1 MINSDTLHNAGI
13 IPVLDTFNG
22 RLAEAAFSQRL
33 PVVATL
39 LEDSLT
45 LKTESTTLLLTLLHN
60 TNQVEHMISDTRL
73 TAIDESLCEHLD
85 TLATAYPQTKW
96 LPVGRF
102 TAQQLADYM
111 KSPHICAVCDLSFMD
126 TLPAEWDAKCRQL
139 RGIALGYAF
148 AHMGIHSE
156 GDSDC
161 FAIVNTL
168 QSAFG
173 FPAFDIGS
181 SVIVAGSFEIT
192 KSNPHGICGHIGIE
206 TASVARAIND
216 LQSKGFS
223 LDEGTIQY
231 QPSGRIQSVYLVAR
245 IGGFTV
251 HLLQKR

>member
-1 MINSDTLHNAGI
+1 MINSEILHNAGM
-13 IPVLDTFNG
+13 IPVMDTFND
-22 RLAEAAFSQRL
+22 RLSETAFSQGL

-60 TNQVEHMISDTRL
+60 TNQVAQMISDTEPA
-73 TAIDESLCEHLD
+73 AIDESLCRELD
-85 TLATAYPQTKW
+85 TLATAYPQVKW

-102 TAQQLADYM
+102 TTQQLADYM

-139 RGIALGYAF
+139 RSIALGYAF
-148 AHMGIHSE
+148 AHVGIHSE

-161 FAIVNTL
+161 RAVVNTL

-173 FPAFDIGS
+173 FPVFDIGS

-192 KSNPHGICGHIGIE
+192 KSNPHSTCGHIGIE
-206 TASVARAIND
+206 TTSVVRAISD
-216 LQSKGFS
+216 LRSKGFS
-223 LDEGTIQY
+223 LDESTIQY
-231 QPSGRIQSVYLVAR
+231 QPSGRIQSVYLITRV
-245 IGGFTV
+245 GGFTV